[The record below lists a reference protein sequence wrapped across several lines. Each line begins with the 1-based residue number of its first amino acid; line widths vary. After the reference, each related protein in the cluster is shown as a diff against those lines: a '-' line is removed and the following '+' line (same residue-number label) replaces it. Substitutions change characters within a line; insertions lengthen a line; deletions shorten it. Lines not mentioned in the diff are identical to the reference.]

1 MSLEDERLPPLPRY
15 APGTVVKAIGL
26 AGAVTRLVVE
36 AEMEGRTAPVG
47 LARRAMRTAKT
58 ILHVHGVDVRG
69 AGREPSG
76 PCIVVANHL
85 SYLDPL
91 VVCAITPCIAVAKG
105 ETREWPLIGR
115 GLAALGVIFVQ
126 RGDAHSG
133 AVALR
138 RARVALRAGATV
150 LNFPE
155 GTTTDGTG
163 VGPFKR
169 GIFGLARIAGVPVV
183 PARVRYDDD
192 RVPWFGGQTFA
203 PHYWRLAGVARVGA
217 RVRFGD
223 PLSPSPDE
231 DAESFARRA
240 REVIA
245 GL

>member
-1 MSLEDERLPPLPRY
+1 MTLEDERSPALPRH

-36 AEMEGRTAPVG
+36 AEMEARPSPVG

-69 AGREPSG
+69 AGREPAG
-76 PCIVVANHL
+76 PCVVVANHL

-105 ETREWPLIGR
+105 ETRAWPLIGR
-115 GLAALGVIFVQ
+115 GLSALGVVFVQ

-133 AVALR
+133 AIALR
-138 RARVALRAGATV
+138 RGWHALRAGATV

-155 GTTTDGTG
+155 GTTTDGRT

-169 GIFGLARIAGVPVV
+169 GIFGLARLAGVPVV
-183 PARVRYDDD
+183 PARVTYDDD

-217 RVRFGD
+217 RVRFGE
-223 PLSPSPDE
+223 PLSADPGE
-231 DAESFARRA
+231 DADSFARRA